1 MTCHE
6 CKHAKEKFKS
16 RYHSILAY
24 KISAVVMNTS
34 SQPCLGFQLL
44 LQRNQQQLLLHMKPQ
59 ATKGDDQYVIAFT
72 IEC

>member
-1 MTCHE
+1 MNANTPR
-6 CKHAKEKFKS
+6 KS
-16 RYHSILAY
+16 LRAGITSILAY

>member
-1 MTCHE
+1 
-6 CKHAKEKFKS
+6 
-16 RYHSILAY
+16 
-24 KISAVVMNTS
+24 MNTS